1 MARFITPENPNA
13 LTPKRKIV
21 ILVYLGLIGVIA
33 HYAFP
38 SAPMVDS
45 PQSGSI
51 NLHYKPHSANYMT
64 EGDNYILD
72 DEISNGPA
80 TKKAFILFLA
90 LAASLI
96 TSFGPGFKQRLLKSS
111 INSFRYNT
119 AFAYSHL
126 RSPPSK

>member
-1 MARFITPENPNA
+1 MERFITPENPDA
-13 LTPKRKIV
+13 LTHKRKIV

-38 SAPMVDS
+38 SAPIVDS
-45 PQSGSI
+45 PLSESV
-51 NLHYKPHSANYMT
+51 NLHYRPHSPNYMT

-72 DEISNGPA
+72 DEISNGSE

-96 TSFGPGFKQRLLKSS
+96 TSFGPGFKRRLLKSS
-111 INSFRYNT
+111 NNSFRYNT